1 MKKLII
7 LSIVLLSTITPNN
20 AQLVKSVVSELDP
33 RQSCTIIYA
42 SDSNTAFAGNNED
55 WTSPF
60 GTIWFIPAEKG
71 KNGRVYFGWKSHGR
85 IIPQGGMNDQGLFW
99 DGATAE
105 NIEVPHDSTK
115 PRYYTNLIFKAMEE
129 CATVDD
135 VIELFGRYDQGGSY
149 NGHYLIGDRF
159 GNSAIIE
166 PLTVIRKTGKY
177 QIITNFLQSKIK
189 PENIKDTRYRL
200 AENIFKQADGLSVN
214 LFRKILN
221 AAHWEEY
228 SGSMTVTL
236 YSYICDLKN
245 GDIYVY
251 HFHNFEDVVKINV
264 QEELKKGEHL
274 QSIIS
279 LFPYE
284 TFASKR
290 YNAQRIIGLIQ
301 ERAQENGLDGDEGA
315 LALFSEIKRGNYK
328 DYNLS
333 VVAEHLLAV
342 GYEFLELEKTTEA
355 IQTLK
360 FAVSEYPQ
368 SATLY
373 DALGEAYMI
382 IGEKKLAKESYQK
395 SLELNPDNENA
406 KKKLEQLTGR

>member
-1 MKKLII
+1 MKKEII
-7 LSIVLLSTITPNN
+7 LFIVLLDAIAPIN
-20 AQLVKSVVSELDP
+20 AQFVHSVVSELDP

-42 SDSNTAFAGNNED
+42 SDGNIALAGNNED

-60 GTIWFIPAEKG
+60 GTIWFIPAEQG

-85 IIPQGGMNDQGLFW
+85 IIVQGGMNDQGLFW

-105 NIEVPHDSTK
+105 HVEVPSDSSK
-115 PRYYTNLIFKAMEE
+115 PRYYTDLIFKATEE
-129 CATVDD
+129 CSTVED
-135 VIELFGRYDQGGSY
+135 VLKLFDRYDKGGTW

-166 PLTVIRKTGKY
+166 PLTVIRKTSNH

-189 PENIKDTRYRL
+189 PENIKDSRYRL
-200 AENIFKQADGLSVN
+200 AENIFKQQDSLSVN

-221 AAHWEEY
+221 AVHWEEY

-236 YSYICDLKN
+236 YSYICDLKK
-245 GDIYVY
+245 GDVYVY
-251 HFHNFEDVVKINV
+251 HFHNFEDVVKINL
-264 QEELKKGEHL
+264 QEELKKGEHF

-279 LFPYE
+279 HFSYE

-290 YNAQRIIGLIQ
+290 YNAQRIVGLIQ
-301 ERAQENGLDGDEGA
+301 ERAQENGLGGDEGA
-315 LALFSEIKRGNYK
+315 FALFREIKRGDYK

-333 VVAEHLLAV
+333 VVEGHLLAV
-342 GYEFLELEKTTEA
+342 GYEYLEQEKTTEA
-355 IQTLK
+355 IETFK

-368 SATLY
+368 SANLY
-373 DALGEAYMI
+373 DSLGEAYI
-382 IGEKKLAKESYQK
+382 KAGEKNLAKESYQK
-395 SLELNPDNENA
+395 SLELNPNNEIA
-406 KKKLEQLTGR
+406 KKKLEQLAGK